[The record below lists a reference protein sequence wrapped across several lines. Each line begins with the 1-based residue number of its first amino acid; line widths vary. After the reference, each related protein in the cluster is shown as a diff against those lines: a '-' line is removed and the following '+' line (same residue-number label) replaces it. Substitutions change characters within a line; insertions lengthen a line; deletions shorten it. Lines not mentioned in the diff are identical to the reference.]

1 MRSKKKDIVNPY
13 IHFYHCCCFRVCQYL
28 VRFVAMQVVF
38 QITSG
43 EQDVQLS
50 MLGQLNNLLHE
61 AEAGKKSIAVEVVVH
76 GQAWNLLLPNG
87 NPLSGKVQSLQE
99 RCVKFLV
106 CQNTLNG
113 RQLQVEQLL
122 PRIEVVPAAIY
133 HLVKRQQVDGWA
145 YIRC

>member
-1 MRSKKKDIVNPY
+1 
-13 IHFYHCCCFRVCQYL
+13 
-28 VRFVAMQVVF
+28 MQVVF
-38 QITSG
+38 QITSAD
-43 EQDVQLS
+43 QDVQLS
-50 MLGQLNNLLHE
+50 MLGQLHNLLHE

-76 GQAWNLLLPNG
+76 GQAWNLLLANA

-99 RCVKFLV
+99 RSVKFLI

-122 PRIEVVPAAIY
+122 PGTEVVPAAIY
-133 HLVKRQQVDGWA
+133 HLVKRQQLDGWA